1 MQKALVIDLEPYY
14 RTGSIEKRP
23 DWGNWSDMRHRRV
36 NSSATALQL
45 LTDEVFPLIVIH
57 VRDAEAEGIELC
69 AKIRR
74 ISGAP
79 IVLTGGST
87 EFRWTRKALQ
97 LQVSDYL
104 PVPFTHTD
112 VEACLQKAMQT
123 NGERSYPSAEDT
135 KLINNKPVNSDHV
148 IQQVKKLAKDAMYQD
163 ITLKEIAQ
171 SMHFNYSYL
180 VQKFKT
186 HENMTFNEYLLKKRM
201 ERAKSLLI
209 HTDMKVYEIAGQVGY
224 NDMDWFYKKFKAYFG
239 VSANNY
245 RKEHKLQ
252 STSLVSSLP

>member
-1 MQKALVIDLEPYY
+1 MQKALVIDLEPYI
-14 RTGSIEKRP
+14 RIGSIETRP
-23 DWGNWSDMRHRRV
+23 NWGNLTDTGHRRV
-36 NSSATALQL
+36 HSSTTALQL

-57 VRDAEAEGIELC
+57 VRDAEAEGMELC

-74 ISGAP
+74 ISAAP

-104 PVPFTHTD
+104 PAPFTYTD
-112 VEACLQKAMQT
+112 VEASLEKSMRTDGART
-123 NGERSYPSAEDT
+123 YPPAEDS
-135 KLINNKPVNSDHV
+135 KLVNNKSANSDHIV
-148 IQQVKKLAKDAMYQD
+148 QQVKKLAKDAMYQD
-163 ITLKEIAQ
+163 ITLKEIAHA
-171 SMHFNYSYL
+171 MHFNYSYL

-209 HTDMKVYEIAGQVGY
+209 HTDMKVYEIATKIGY

-239 VSANNY
+239 VSANSY

-252 STSLVSSLP
+252 STSLESIQS

>member
-1 MQKALVIDLEPYY
+1 VQKALVIDLEPYY
-14 RTGSIEKRP
+14 RMGSIEKKT
-23 DWGNWSDMRHRRV
+23 DWGNLTDTGHLRV

-45 LTDEVFPLIVIH
+45 LNDDVFPLIVIH
-57 VRDAEAEGIELC
+57 VREAEAEGMELC

-74 ISGAP
+74 ISGVP
-79 IVLTGGST
+79 IVLTGGSK
-87 EFRWTRKALQ
+87 EFQWKRKALQ

-104 PVPFTHTD
+104 PAPFTYTD
-112 VEACLQKAMQT
+112 VEATLEKVMQAA
-123 NGERSYPSAEDT
+123 GERATPPAEDA
-135 KLINNKPVNSDHV
+135 KLVNNKQADLDHV
-148 IQQVKKLAKDAMYQD
+148 IQQVKQFAKDAMYQD

-171 SMHFNYSYL
+171 SLHFNYSYL
-180 VQKFKT
+180 VQKFKA

-209 HTDMKVYEIAGQVGY
+209 HTDMKVYEIACKIGY

-245 RKEHKLQ
+245 RRKHKLQ
-252 STSLVSSLP
+252 STSLASIQP